1 MKNKKGKKTIKRVTP
16 LKPERFVK
24 GIPTPPDPR
33 NTPLTDDDG
42 WVYNPGIQVREP
54 KPENNV
60 PKPEKNNVPQK
71 SAGNWFQRLFN

>member
-1 MKNKKGKKTIKRVTP
+1 MKNKKGKKTIKRVKP
-16 LKPERFVK
+16 LKTERFVK

-42 WVYNPGIQVREP
+42 WVYNPGIKVPQNKEP

-60 PKPEKNNVPQK
+60 PQK
-71 SAGNWFQRLFN
+71 SGFISWFRRLIN